1 MTEKTPR
8 KPIRDAVLDALVTE
22 FPVFRDA
29 KPLAIGIH
37 KAILERKP
45 ELTKE
50 TVSKAL
56 RIHTG
61 MTRYLKVLAQAEHR
75 FDLDGNEAGEVTA
88 EQREAAGKLVKDR
101 IKKATE
107 KRKAEEA
114 QRKAEE
120 QARERQEKLLKLAEK
135 FSSR

>member
-1 MTEKTPR
+1 MTEKTPK
-8 KPIRDAVLDALVTE
+8 KPIRDAVLDALTTE

-37 KAILERKP
+37 KAILERRP

-50 TVSKAL
+50 AVSKAL

-61 MTRYLKVLAQAEHR
+61 ATRYLKALSQADHR
-75 FDLDGNEAGEVTA
+75 YDLDGNEAGDVTG
-88 EQREAAGKLVKDR
+88 EQREAATNLVKER

-120 QARERQEKLLKLAEK
+120 QSKQRQEKLQKLAEK